1 MRSLLTLYLVIGIV
15 LLALGFLATGDC
27 PEKNKDVVSN
37 VVFVLGWPVYLY
49 DDVVHGNLTAP
60 AWLHKQAP
68 VYGYRFDGGWFD
80 IGNQQEL
87 LTADNLMRDRR
98 GIPRRTEYLPT

>member
-1 MRSLLTLYLVIGIV
+1 MRSLLILYLVIGIV

-49 DDVVHGNLTAP
+49 DDVVHGNTAAP
-60 AWLHKQAP
+60 QWLHRQACEGG
-68 VYGYRFDGGWFD
+68 VIAYQSARDG
-80 IGNQQEL
+80 
-87 LTADNLMRDRR
+87 RSR
-98 GIPRRTEYLPT
+98 

>member
-1 MRSLLTLYLVIGIV
+1 MRSLLALYLVIGIV

-27 PEKNKDVVSN
+27 PKKNTDVVSN

-60 AWLHKQAP
+60 EWLHKQACE
-68 VYGYRFDGGWFD
+68 GGRAT
-80 IGNQQEL
+80 Q
-87 LTADNLMRDRR
+87 
-98 GIPRRTEYLPT
+98 RTELTR

>member
-60 AWLHKQAP
+60 AWLHKQACE
-68 VYGYRFDGGWFD
+68 GGV
-80 IGNQQEL
+80 G
-87 LTADNLMRDRR
+87 AK
-98 GIPRRTEYLPT
+98 RTELVR